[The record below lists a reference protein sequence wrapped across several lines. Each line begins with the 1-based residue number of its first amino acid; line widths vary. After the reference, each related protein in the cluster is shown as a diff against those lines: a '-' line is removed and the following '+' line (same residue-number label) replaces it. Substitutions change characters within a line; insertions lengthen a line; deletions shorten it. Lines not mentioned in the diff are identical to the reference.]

1 MSDSRIETAAYSS
14 SVREQRASPV
24 RFESSNHDDVFQST
38 RRSSH
43 SELNLARD
51 LAEAGYSSS
60 RHGFQHLDAA
70 QRTSSSHAIDQ
81 LVNQQ
86 YQRMGSTDTQL
97 YPNDQLVHQQYHR
110 MGSTDTHQYPINQDA
125 TPEHVRRENN
135 DRITYR
141 QDVAIRYLQPPTPPP
156 PGPVI
161 VREIRAPQ
169 PPEAPPLVIRQRP
182 PAPVTPPPVIIRER
196 PPMPP
201 AIEPP
206 RIVNKYLP
214 APPPPPRKVIIE
226 RQAVL
231 PEKPQ
236 PVIIEKWLPYRPAP
250 ERRVVVE
257 RAAPIIPR
265 PMQKNTIITWDAP
278 QVDLVKNVRELGT
291 VRADPH
297 TYTAQYGSQLASS
310 DYVLNTMTRFG
321 LGNNYAQL
329 LQIQSQPRVALS
341 ATAQNQQAS
350 IMFGESNSSTLYE
363 SQLGEEYDYL
373 EQHSRETILPDGHR
387 QYHSSVSGSD
397 EQEVLRQA
405 SLSY

>member
-14 SVREQRASPV
+14 RTFEQRASPV
-24 RFESSNHDDVFQST
+24 RFESINNDDVFNLT

-43 SELNLARD
+43 SERNMAQD
-51 LAEAGYSSS
+51 LTEASFASASSQ
-60 RHGFQHLDAA
+60 HGFVHLEAA
-70 QRTSSSHAIDQ
+70 QRASSSNAIDQ

-86 YQRMGSTDTQL
+86 YQRNGSSSDI
-97 YPNDQLVHQQYHR
+97 DQSVNHQYHR
-110 MGSTDTHQYPINQDA
+110 TASTDMHQYPINEDP
-125 TPEHVRRENN
+125 TPEHVRRGNN

-169 PPEAPPLVIRQRP
+169 APEAPPLIIRQRP

-201 AIEPP
+201 PIEPP

-214 APPPPPRKVIIE
+214 APPLPPRKVIIE
-226 RQAVL
+226 RQAAL

-257 RAAPIIPR
+257 RAAPIVPR
-265 PMQKNTIITWDAP
+265 PTQKNTIITWDAP
-278 QVDLVKNVRELGT
+278 RVDLVKNVRELGT
-291 VRADPH
+291 IRADPN
-297 TYTAQYGSQLASS
+297 TYAAQYGSQLASS
-310 DYVLNTMTRFG
+310 DYVLNTMTRYG
-321 LGNNYAQL
+321 LGNNYAQMMQLHSQQHAAL
-329 LQIQSQPRVALS
+329 LTSQ
-341 ATAQNQQAS
+341 NHQAS
-350 IMFGESNSSTLYE
+350 IAFGENSASSLHE
-363 SQLGEEYDYL
+363 SHVGDQYDYM
-373 EQHSRETILPDGHR
+373 EKHSRETVLPDGRR
-387 QYHSSVSGSD
+387 QFRSSISGSD

-405 SLSY
+405 TLGY